1 MRLGSGPQSG
11 THLDGFS
18 VNVPLVSAGVLLLWH
33 IPDLISWQGLCRPLY
48 PCCTHKCPFWLTG
61 GRTLR
66 ILIRCRY
73 LGLEKLQTFMEKFEF
88 MWPEEM
94 LNRSQSW
101 LISKKDLS
109 SRLLL
114 CHYYKKD
121 GNYCHRAYS
130 ELSLCGAFQN
140 DSLEECILNTPGS
153 ECLSLL
159 SCPLLKKKKKE
170 KQYLIK
176 NYTQVIFHLI
186 YFKYIY
192 FKIYFI
198 ISRKYKNW

>member
-18 VNVPLVSAGVLLLWH
+18 VNVPQVSASVLLLWH
-33 IPDLISWQGLCRPLY
+33 ILDLVCWQGLCRPLY
-48 PCCTHKCPFWLTG
+48 PCCTHKRPFWLTG
-61 GRTLR
+61 RRTLKF
-66 ILIRCRY
+66 LIRFRY
-73 LGLEKLQTFMEKFEF
+73 LGLEKLQTFMQKFEF

-101 LISKKDLS
+101 LISKKGLR
-109 SRLLL
+109 SRLFL

-121 GNYCHRAYS
+121 GNYSHRAYS

-140 DSLEECILNTPGS
+140 ESLEECILNTLRS

-159 SCPLLKKKKKE
+159 TCPLLKKKERKKE
-170 KQYLIK
+170 K
-176 NYTQVIFHLI
+176 NF
-186 YFKYIY
+186 
-192 FKIYFI
+192 
-198 ISRKYKNW
+198 